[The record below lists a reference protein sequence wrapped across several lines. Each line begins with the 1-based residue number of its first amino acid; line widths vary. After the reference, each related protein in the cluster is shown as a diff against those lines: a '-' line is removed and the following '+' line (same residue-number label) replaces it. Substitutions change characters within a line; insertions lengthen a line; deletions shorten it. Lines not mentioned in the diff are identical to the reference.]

1 MKKQT
6 TIRVGLNDLESF
18 NKNCKLIEIEI
29 LSVYK
34 TDERYNC
41 NIEYEYDFNLYHLG
55 ELVGIDRMAK
65 VHNENF

>member
-18 NKNCKLIEIEI
+18 NKNCKSVGIEII
-29 LSVYK
+29 SVHK

-41 NIEYEYDFNLYHLG
+41 NIEYEYDLNLYYLG
-55 ELVGIDRMAK
+55 ELVGIDRIAK
-65 VHNENF
+65 AYN

>member
-34 TDERYNC
+34 TDKCYNC
-41 NIEYEYDFNLYHLG
+41 NIEYEYDLNLYYLG
-55 ELVGIDRMAK
+55 ELVGIDRMEK
-65 VHNENF
+65 VYNKNL